1 MRTKLFI
8 LLAILFGATTWVSA
22 QTSSSCSSFETCLHN
37 EDLEPVNCVETKK
50 PCLFVVNEAETVITH
65 TSEEDKIIFYVTD
78 RESDESMIA
87 YKVKSEEGEDFLFMF
102 MLDGEEIMMYFEDED
117 GDFLVTFYVKAIF

>member
-22 QTSSSCSSFETCLHN
+22 QTSFSCSSFETCLLN